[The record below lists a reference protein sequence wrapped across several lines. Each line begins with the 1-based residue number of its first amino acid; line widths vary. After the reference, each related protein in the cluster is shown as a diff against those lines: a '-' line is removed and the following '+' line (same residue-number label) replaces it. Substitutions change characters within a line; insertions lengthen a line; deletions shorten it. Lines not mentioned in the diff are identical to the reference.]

1 MLELPVDTG
10 HGAAGGGSVL
20 GASTDGAGNK
30 GRHTAESVSSRR
42 VSTQSCDGIYNVLRF
57 KQTRSK
63 CDSTQVYVKNGHTHC
78 IDHCKATTM
87 CGEVQVPNEHL
98 DVSRN

>member
-42 VSTQSCDGIYNVLRF
+42 VLYPKLRW
-57 KQTRSK
+57 
-63 CDSTQVYVKNGHTHC
+63 
-78 IDHCKATTM
+78 
-87 CGEVQVPNEHL
+87 HL
-98 DVSRN
+98 

>member
-1 MLELPVDTG
+1 MALIMSYAL
-10 HGAAGGGSVL
+10 
-20 GASTDGAGNK
+20 NK
-30 GRHTAESVSSRR
+30 P
-42 VSTQSCDGIYNVLRF
+42 
-57 KQTRSK
+57 RSK

-98 DVSRN
+98 DVSRNQLTHHNHN